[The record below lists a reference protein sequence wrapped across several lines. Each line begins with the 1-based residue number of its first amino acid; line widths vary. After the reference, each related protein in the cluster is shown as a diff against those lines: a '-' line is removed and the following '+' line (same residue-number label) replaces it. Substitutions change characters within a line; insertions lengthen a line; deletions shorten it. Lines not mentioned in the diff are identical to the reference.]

1 MEQRRYKAFLS
12 YSHRDREVAEWLH
25 ERLESYR
32 LPEEIAEDGEG
43 LRPIFKDRE
52 ELPASQNLG
61 AAIES
66 ALAASDTL
74 IVLCSPAAAVSPW
87 IAREIELFRAAH
99 GDDRIFLA
107 VVDGEPPYN
116 IPPSLLVR
124 HENGEPTGETIEP
137 VAADLRP
144 QADGRKLG
152 MLKLAAGLAGVG
164 LDRLVNREAHRRHRR
179 MAVTAGASFAGM
191 VVAIALALFVT
202 QQRDVARAERADA
215 NGLVEYMLTDLREQL
230 EPVGRLDLLDGVG
243 SRALDYYARQK
254 IENLTP
260 DELGRRVKAVQL
272 VAEVQNLRGKNDV
285 ALPAFREAA
294 RTTGELL
301 ARNPDDPG
309 RLFDHGQSLY
319 WVGYLAW
326 QRGELD
332 EAKRALGEYA
342 EISQRL
348 AKRDPQNLEW
358 QMEES
363 YALSNLG
370 TLAVGEGRYEDAL
383 PQFERSVEIVE
394 RVAEA
399 EGRPAARVI
408 ELGEGLSWVAT
419 ARQYLADFAG
429 SAKIRR
435 EEIALYR
442 EVLAKDPNNYDARRM
457 TIFARQRMGW
467 LLALSGKRRE
477 ARSALDAAAR
487 EAEAVIRHDPENT
500 ISREVAIGVF
510 LERGFLNWREGR
522 IAAATADFDRTQ
534 ALVDDLRKRDPEHD
548 SWNVERPAGLQL
560 ARALT
565 DRADQSPA
573 ALKALAM
580 RWLEKLDPDDPDHV
594 WPIVAAHIV
603 EAVASARSGD
613 PEGEA
618 TAYARALAVD
628 DSRSGFNIN
637 ATALRAVAAE
647 RLGQKELATR
657 LRARF
662 RAKQIDPAIDDRIA
676 GA

>member
-66 ALAASDTL
+66 ALAASEAL

-87 IAREIELFRAAH
+87 IAREIELFRAGH

-116 IPPSLLVR
+116 IPPALLVR
-124 HENGEPTGETIEP
+124 HENGEPTDDTIEP

-202 QQRDVARAERADA
+202 QQRDVARAERAEA

-285 ALPAFREAA
+285 ALPAVREAA

-301 ARNPDDPG
+301 ARSPDDPE

-326 QRGELD
+326 QRGELA

-342 EISQRL
+342 AISQRL
-348 AKRDPQNLEW
+348 ARRDPKNLTW

-394 RVAEA
+394 GVAEA

-419 ARQYLADFAG
+419 TRQYLADFAG
-429 SAKIRR
+429 SARIRR

-457 TIFARQRMGW
+457 AIFARQRMGW
-467 LLALSGKRRE
+467 LLALSGKRGE
-477 ARSALDAAAR
+477 ARSVLDLAAR
-487 EAEAVIRHDPENT
+487 EADAVIRHDPENT
-500 ISREVAIGVF
+500 VSREVAIGVF
-510 LERGFLNWREGR
+510 LERGFLNWREGKV
-522 IAAATADFDRTQ
+522 AAATSDFDRTQ
-534 ALVDDLRKRDPEHD
+534 ALVDDLRKRDPEHA

-573 ALKALAM
+573 ALKALAA

-603 EAVASARSGD
+603 EALANARSGD

-628 DSRSGFNIN
+628 DRRSGFNIN

-647 RLGQKELATR
+647 RLGQKALATR